1 MAPLACPA
9 RWRRGGRGALS
20 GAGLCAPSWRVQAEV
35 STHMYT
41 GAPAPPSSCA
51 GSEESEES
59 AFRAGLP
66 GCYESVLVK
75 VGE

>member
-1 MAPLACPA
+1 MPSSAAEGWPGA
-9 RWRRGGRGALS
+9 ALS
-20 GAGLCAPSWRVQAEV
+20 GAGQCAPSWRVQAEV